1 MYRGTTPT
9 LIFRYKQDLEKMN
22 LDEFYLTFKQN
33 GEIKLEKEKEDVSI
47 KNNLVILNLT
57 QEETLEFTKNDIIEI
72 QARIKSGDLA
82 FATGIIRTNM
92 QEILKEGVI

>member
-9 LIFRYKQDLEKMN
+9 LIFKYKQDLEKMN
-22 LDEFYLTFKQN
+22 IDEFYLTFKQN
-33 GEIKLEKEKEDVSI
+33 GEIKLEKVKDDITI
-47 KNNLVILNLT
+47 KKNLVILNLT

-72 QARIKSGDLA
+72 QGRIKSGDLA

-92 QEILKEGVI
+92 QQILKEGVI